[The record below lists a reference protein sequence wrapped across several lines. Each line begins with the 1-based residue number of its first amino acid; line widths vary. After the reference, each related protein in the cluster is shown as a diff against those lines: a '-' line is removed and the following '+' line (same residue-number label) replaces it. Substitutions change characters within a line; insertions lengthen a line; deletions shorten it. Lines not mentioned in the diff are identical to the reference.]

1 MHDQRQYT
9 SFSLAELY
17 FKAEI
22 MLARARAG
30 LLPPMIDNRHVSQ
43 V

>member
-1 MHDQRQYT
+1 MHDQWQYT

-22 MLARARAG
+22 MLARAGGFASAN
-30 LLPPMIDNRHVSQ
+30 D
-43 V
+43 